1 MGAATPTAME
11 ALTATT
17 APPSM
22 DQSGSELVVATTEA
36 AILAE
41 VILVAGILGEG
52 TAADMGAGIID
63 IALFCQHRW
72 EDKRR

>member
-1 MGAATPTAME
+1 
-11 ALTATT
+11 
-17 APPSM
+17 M